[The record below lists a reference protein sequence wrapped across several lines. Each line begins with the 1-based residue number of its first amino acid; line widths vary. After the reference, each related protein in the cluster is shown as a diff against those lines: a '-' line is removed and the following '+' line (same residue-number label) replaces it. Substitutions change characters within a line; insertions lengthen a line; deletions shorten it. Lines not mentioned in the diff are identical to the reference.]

1 MGNVCHVVVLRGEGM
16 GSGGG
21 ASGARFLKALRRSVM
36 KSYLDSERLRRWCP
50 WCCVFVSPLEKTKQ
64 KKAQQA
70 FFLIMSLGGPGVQ
83 YSQAFLSLVLI
94 LLLLLPA
101 VSPSVRQVFPL

>member
-1 MGNVCHVVVLRGEGM
+1 MGGRGEWGQI
-16 GSGGG
+16 
-21 ASGARFLKALRRSVM
+21 LKALRRSVM

-50 WCCVFVSPLEKTKQ
+50 WCRVFVSPLEKKT

-94 LLLLLPA
+94 PPLLLLPA

>member
-1 MGNVCHVVVLRGEGM
+1 M
-16 GSGGG
+16 GGG
-21 ASGARFLKALRRSVM
+21 RGGRGRILKALRRSVM

-50 WCCVFVSPLEKTKQ
+50 WCRVFVSLLEKKKR

-94 LLLLLPA
+94 LLLPLPA